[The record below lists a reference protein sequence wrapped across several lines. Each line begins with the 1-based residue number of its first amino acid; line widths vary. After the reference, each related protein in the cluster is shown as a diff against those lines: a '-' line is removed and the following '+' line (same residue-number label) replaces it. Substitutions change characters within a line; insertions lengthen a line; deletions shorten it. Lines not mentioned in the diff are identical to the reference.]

1 MERKK
6 SSEPN
11 HPPPHFLIL
20 WAGIL
25 QPKNSKNSFSK
36 RNGSW
41 WLYHTFGLVGHISQI
56 HSPWCHLEAIF
67 HVSRRLEGNIQVPSI
82 EVDLSREGV
91 GFPQVEKN
99 DEKKQHAKSEVIQI
113 LQTGRAKFLNL
124 DVYIACIFTC
134 VCVYIYIYICTLW
147 FKPWPFGGVEMTF

>member
-82 EVDLSREGV
+82 EVGLSREGV

-99 DEKKQHAKSEVIQI
+99 DEKNNMQSPKLYRSYKLVAPNSWTWMCI
-113 LQTGRAKFLNL
+113 LHVFLR
-124 DVYIACIFTC
+124 VF
-134 VCVYIYIYICTLW
+134 VYIYIYICTLW